1 MKRKVLSFIKLTI
14 CFSMLIPILMYGG
27 LQKVEASTDP
37 NIIEYAGVE
46 LPAYDGYAE
55 YVPNPMEP
63 WRHLSD
69 TTYWGKTW
77 THRDAVSIT
86 NIKYNKYTKMISYD
100 VSQYQTKQDSYR
112 GSDLT
117 SNGPLWIEQYFDWDS
132 YLTTGVRIEG
142 LSASGVMHSRDFTH
156 NFYDIDIYYFGSFP
170 HSYATRTIP
179 ARSYSYSVN
188 NGWIQEYDIEEP
200 KFLVFENTWGS
211 YVTKNDSNATTLVK
225 EFYRFPLI
233 VNSPPQVSVISQ
245 NNMTLINEPGLSTMD
260 VEGYAQDP
268 DNDDLEVIVEV
279 PNVFYRKIKVT
290 GTKSPKY
297 FSVPIDV
304 ISDSIPP
311 GSYQVKVKVVDPYKY
326 RAEAPPLNFTVQNRL
341 KRNAFVLIN
350 SPIISPTVYTDSE
363 GDPKYAERYK
373 YEHDPAFFDNSM
385 GLISDSGQWRSATY
399 ASFPY
404 TGQYVATVQFK
415 DNPKTNDQFD
425 NYRLWSRDNLSAL
438 AFQVHRKPI
447 AIFAAKIVNGTLQLT
462 DSSYDLDHISRND
475 KGLSVWQWQYKLTE
489 DEFWTEGQPPAQLP
503 KVENYDIRLRVRDID
518 GENGNGVW
526 SDWCLRTVGKSAAN
540 LPPVALFTADPNI
553 VSYKKTT
560 LITDKSF
567 DPNNDYL
574 DIYEWI
580 IRKSGAIIWSYS
592 GTPTLP
598 PSITGYGVGSYEIT
612 LRVHDNLG
620 LWSEPY
626 TQNVNVVN
634 HPPIAAFEMPTEV
647 YRDTLITLQN
657 KTRNPD
663 EDGDALTFGWNAR
676 IDGGTY
682 RYVGGNENQSLT
694 VRDLLSKYGISQQ
707 QAISNGWEM
716 RLEAWDGTYNSFATK
731 SFSVINHV
739 PTAQITGPV
748 SVYQYD
754 SKTYTSTDTDDDSAD
769 QSSLR
774 YYWNVTDSNG
784 GIKTYSNPNI
794 TVTFDEPGKYTLQH
808 WVVDQIGDKSNI
820 AVLNVTAAENLRPS
834 MTITSPAGTI
844 DSPTVLLSDP
854 LMKWS
859 YSDQENDAQEKY
871 RFEFFTMD
879 SLLAQTIENI
889 DTVGTSRQYQTP
901 NLTFERFVYYTVN
914 GRAASRGQ
922 WSEVSNEK
930 AFIIDTPPVPGFTL
944 NQSSG
949 HRNEDF
955 LITGT
960 ATDADILK
968 GDSITYKYYLK
979 PFGGSEALISA
990 SSDFV
995 KQFTTHGSFT
1005 IRQVV
1010 TDSLGIFSETSR
1022 SITISN
1028 QIPTVDITYPG
1039 SSNSASPTVASTL
1052 TPILQWNY
1060 QDGDGDLQQRFKVRV
1075 IDLATNNIVA
1085 QSGETASSAKQWT
1098 ITGGTIVENK
1108 KYAVEVEVFD
1118 GYEWSSISPRKYFM
1132 VNLLTIQGGVKHT
1145 TEWNDNR
1152 IGYNLKK
1159 SGNPDNPRGY
1169 NVFWA
1174 GERFILQADTTGLPD
1189 TVEVT
1194 MPGGYHTQLS
1204 ATSGAKT
1211 LWTGELYDPSF
1222 ENLPNGPISF
1232 TFTAQNAFS
1241 TKVDTVTVTISEEWS
1256 EFSRS
1261 HRTK

>member
-1 MKRKVLSFIKLTI
+1 MKRKVYSFIKLTI
-14 CFSMLIPILMYGG
+14 CFTLLLPILVCGG
-27 LQKVEASTDP
+27 SQKVEAGTDP
-37 NIIEYAGVE
+37 NIIEYAGYE
-46 LPAYDGYAE
+46 MPAYDGYAP
-55 YVPNPMEP
+55 YVIDPYQPS
-63 WRHLSD
+63 LSD
-69 TTYWGKTW
+69 DNYWSKIY
-77 THRDAVSIT
+77 THRDAVSVT
-86 NIKYNKYTKMISYD
+86 NIKYNKLTKRISYD
-100 VSQYQTKQDSYR
+100 ISQIQTMADTYR
-112 GSDLT
+112 GSDT
-117 SNGPLWIEQYFDWDS
+117 YDNYPDYVNDDYEWNSNLVYGGLIHGLAADGAMRTNHTAGTYFDLDTYS
-132 YLTTGVRIEG
+132 
-142 LSASGVMHSRDFTH
+142 LSSFTH
-156 NFYDIDIYYFGSFP
+156 SF
-170 HSYATRTIP
+170 AQKTIAP
-179 ARSYSYSVN
+179 ASISLSLL
-188 NGWIQEYDIEEP
+188 NGWIQDYDILDP
-200 KFLVFENTWGS
+200 KFLEIVIGWSS
-211 YVTKNDSNATTLVK
+211 YTRHNDVWVSNRVM
-225 EFYRFPLI
+225 ESHMIPLI
-233 VNSPPQVSVISQ
+233 VNSAPQLSLVSQ
-245 NNMTLINEPGLSTMD
+245 DNMVLINETGLSTLN
-260 VEGYAQDP
+260 VEGFAQDP

-304 ISDSIPP
+304 INDSIPP

-350 SPIISPTVYTDSE
+350 SPITSPTVYTDSE

-385 GLISDSGQWRSATY
+385 GLISDSGQWRSGAY

-415 DNPKTNDQFD
+415 DNPKTNNQFD
-425 NYRLWSRDNLSAL
+425 SYRLWSRDNLSSL

-447 AIFAAKIVNGTLQLT
+447 AIFAAKIVNGNLQLT

-475 KGLSVWQWQYKLTE
+475 KGLSVWQWQYKLTA

-567 DPNNDYL
+567 DPNNDPL

-580 IRKSGAIIWSYS
+580 VRKSGAIIWSYS

-663 EDGDALTFGWNAR
+663 EDGDALTFGWNAH

-694 VRDLLSKYGISQQ
+694 VRDILSKYGISQQ

-748 SVYQYD
+748 NVYQYD

-774 YYWNVTDSNG
+774 YYWNVTDSKG
-784 GIKTYSNPNI
+784 DIKTYSTPNI
-794 TVTFDEPGKYTLQH
+794 IVNFDEPGKYILQH
-808 WVVDQIGDKSNI
+808 WAVDQIGDKSNI
-820 AVLNVTAAENLRPS
+820 AVLNVTAEENLRPS

-854 LMKWS
+854 LMKWA
-859 YSDQENDAQEKY
+859 YSDPENDAQEKY

-889 DTVGTSRQYQTP
+889 DTDGTCRQYQTP
-901 NLTFERFVYYTVN
+901 DLTFERFVYYTVN

-955 LITGT
+955 IITGT
-960 ATDADILK
+960 ATDADIIK

-979 PFGGSEALISA
+979 PFGGTEALLSA

-1010 TDSLGIFSETSR
+1010 TDSLGISSETSR
-1022 SITISN
+1022 SITVSN
-1028 QIPTVDITYPG
+1028 QIPTVNITYPG

-1052 TPILQWNY
+1052 TPILQWTY
-1060 QDGDGDLQQRFKVRV
+1060 QDGDSDLQQRFKVRV

-1085 QSGETASSAKQWT
+1085 QSGETVSSAKQWT
-1098 ITGGTIVENK
+1098 VTGGTIVENK

-1159 SGNPDNPRGY
+1159 SGNPDNPRDY

-1222 ENLPNGPISF
+1222 ENLPNGPITF
-1232 TFTAQNAFS
+1232 TFTAQNEFN

-1256 EFSRS
+1256 EYFRS